1 MKNIAIIGSGITQ
14 KLFVNNKDSLTIV
27 NPEHNTVYSITPEW
41 SLDCF
46 NKPFF
51 TGIEKRKKIRKQNN
65 RKKTKYRVKNK

>member
-1 MKNIAIIGSGITQ
+1 MKNIAIIGAGITQ

-27 NPEHNTVYSITPEW
+27 NPERNTVYSITPDF

-46 NKPFF
+46 YKPFF
-51 TGIEKRKKIRKQNN
+51 TGTEKRKKIRKQNN